1 MKLLLEKI
9 RKILRD
15 RRARQMLTRIVSS
28 LAAVVV
34 FVTTYALVLPAITME
49 SQAACGIPAH
59 QHDDSCYEEVLVCG
73 LPEGDGHTHTDA
85 CYTVVSELACG
96 LQEHQHVDGC
106 YDADGNLICGMS
118 EHIHGESC
126 YEETRTLTCGLE
138 ESKGHHHDA
147 SCYEKQLVC
156 GMEAHTHSPECHR
169 ENSSAVTAS
178 TGSSS
183 AGAGVVAVDPTGAVD
198 SGSSTENGSD
208 NSAASAATGV
218 LPETTGTE
226 SLSDGLVPALESIDF
241 DTVLSGET
249 GFYYFHAEDGQ
260 EMPADSGEI
269 TDWKAVDRKTEL
281 ASEDMLRAYIAY
293 SIPAGSLNETNQIA
307 RYRLPANLHLTDDQ
321 ILAINENVNGIASG
335 LVDPST
341 GKAPDENDSEY
352 QKYLGAE
359 AVEGTRTPDQPLPE
373 GEQEYISA
381 VVKAENVYEN
391 TLDENSRYVDDD
403 GNITDGPGDCI
414 GQDLI
419 FTFTPYTIEKNQTT
433 YDQDGKPVTAGEK
446 VTGWFVCDFST
457 DRIDWVENE
466 TDLDNSTVE
475 KTAEILFV
483 PENAEQKTKEISCA
497 LTLVEKKS
505 ENSEE
510 KEKETGDD
518 DAGEDS
524 KTGRDQTTTAGE
536 KEGEDTKSD
545 LDAKKADEGANANLD
560 GKEAAEEKT
569 TKEKAAAY
577 KASTLQSDGDGYQIT
592 LTYAAD
598 AQIPEGANLQ
608 VREILPDQ
616 AEYADYYRAAVEKA
630 CGETAPE
637 PDGNVVTRALS
648 GLKDLVAGDTDSE
661 ESIYN
666 NFHYARFFDIE
677 ILDGEKKIEP
687 AGQVF
692 VNIKLQDAQEE
703 ETDLKVVHFG
713 SAGPEVLETVDDAAA
728 EAIKADISAESEAD
742 QNQSTETEAP
752 ADSAPAEEP
761 VSEVARFTKRKAVN
775 RTALG
780 RKDAVEEDNTEIA
793 VAEDN
798 TETAAAEDNADIS
811 EAEDNTEIATK
822 EDANLTDAAMNANA
836 IDSAEATESQ
846 VADEAEF
853 SGTELNFVAN
863 EFSVYA
869 VVSSISNPGYNL
881 DGQQFAII
889 NTNVKEAVL
898 GRALNNDALAA
909 SSITTKENNR
919 TTYIIGDE
927 VTLWT
932 FISVGGN
939 TYHIQAPDGRY
950 MNLGNQTARLSW
962 TPQNIT
968 VSSSNHNSNQLRL
981 SNGSY
986 GLDAWNRDVAQ
997 GFRAGTYNTDASSFI
1012 LFGVNEIIQ
1021 NQADKISLTDLINLH
1036 NGEEPVE
1043 DVVIYT
1049 RILNRERD
1057 GYDYYAIAADG
1068 TVQPVYDIGDT
1079 VGWTSSEASQNHL
1092 KWKLTVHSNGGEHN
1106 GYFDFQNMESGQY
1119 LIPTAEGGVKDDD
1132 PADQWDLGVN
1142 LQGWTD
1148 HTYGSA
1154 IERWDTDTREYVG
1167 YAYDAVNK
1175 KIVPTMDDTQ
1185 KLEFFFA
1192 HAKEDTT
1199 PNKLHEVQTLDG
1211 STKGIKIS
1219 MYDFDGKNLQ
1229 WNSPPR
1235 SKEMSQVIG
1244 TTEKSLKSSNKD
1256 GVGYANTGLMSQTL
1270 TNGYPTATITGRS
1283 LGDLF
1288 NDTHRVS
1295 RASNIFVKQVYD
1307 ETGYFS
1313 YDSSKN
1319 YAYLDQANNK
1329 FILYRELAAPSVEQ
1343 STSQSGNKGN
1353 FFPFNSL
1360 QDLANRNY
1368 VFNDRVVQYDGDLQ
1382 EMTPNN
1388 PQYGE
1393 KLYRIDPGT
1402 NKSSYFFGMTMEA
1415 GFYQGPG
1422 GKDEKGNDI
1431 IYEFNGDDDMWLYI
1445 DDRLVL
1451 DIGGCHGAVSG
1462 TINFSTGE
1470 VKIDRAF
1477 DFDTQRYYSIDTTL
1491 RQVFQNA
1498 RKLPDG
1504 SNWTDEGAAKWFSGE
1519 TFADY
1524 TKHSFK
1530 MFYMERGYYASNL
1543 KMNFNLLTIE
1553 PGSFVLEKKLPE
1565 DVQAA
1570 YGDQVFA
1577 YQIYTMQNGQPVL
1590 YMPPADQYVTYEKS
1604 GERVVPAGASESD
1617 GFKLNYEIDGHTYQN
1632 VYLLKPDEAIIIP
1645 TQNDEVQYFVREIG
1659 IDTDLYE
1666 SVWANERELHITQ
1679 EDNTNVAKISTEAV
1693 KTRGRVTYKN
1703 VPKEVHNLRLQKL
1716 IEGPILN
1723 PNDSFR
1729 FDVQLE
1735 DAKTGRL
1742 IPLNQGRYY
1751 IVKTVEGVDQYYKYE
1766 NGGLVESDVPVAYKT
1781 GLNGSIDHIFPGY
1794 TILITGLLPG
1804 TDFKVTENTSERE
1817 YPEGYKYVK
1826 TEVENAGEPQIK
1838 DSAGTILKKT
1848 SGGASDQ
1855 DQDALVKITNTSD
1868 IKKDITVEKK
1878 WDGTTEP
1885 GTSTMVLYRVIG
1897 QKSNEDIGKPESTIK
1912 VTIQADPAPVT
1923 TNGFITVHYT
1933 GTKKDGTPDS
1943 GDFRLS
1949 NTDGW
1954 SRPFEFERG
1963 GQYSFTYTPDG
1974 TRVLTAVPDKTGT
1987 FSESDTISLTTTAA
2001 KIQKHTYT
2009 FTIPTDKR
2017 PTKGSIAVTMNG
2029 AVKTANADNSWTV
2042 SFEAAEGTPVSYS
2055 AQPDGKFITGVTMN
2069 PETASLANVDVTV
2082 TMIPEVQDLQMV
2094 IPVSVDW
2101 SGSTT
2106 NLPQDT
2112 KVTFTF
2118 TGNGQAKTIELP
2130 KGNNWTGSVTLDR
2143 LDENGNLI
2151 TYSVE
2156 KSVTTADTEK
2166 ILSLEN
2172 VPTSI
2177 ADSGSVNA
2185 KGTAR
2190 SKGVV
2195 RVSVQRG
2202 IYWSF
2207 LVFTG
2212 YTFQEEL
2219 PVKEFEPGDTVIVN
2233 IQRKNH
2239 SNLTVSYRTSDGR
2252 SGTIPTT
2259 HPVTNNNYG
2268 MYAESFELTLPDYS
2282 TDFTIVVDDPW
2293 GDGAKLVSVEKKITY
2308 GVFSRSAS
2316 AKALEK
2322 NAAKALQG
2330 TAVKAAPTHIA
2341 SPEQT
2346 FFDAQADGSGDRPF
2360 KAIRFKDLPAG
2371 AEPVPV
2377 SEVSDAVV
2385 TLTGDD
2391 TYTWENLSSID
2402 ENGNPIYYY
2411 VVERDATAKADEMT
2425 VTYEYTYREDGTIEK
2440 VKIINTA
2447 EVTILPDTKD
2457 FSFTKKW
2464 IDVTGSAEMAWP
2476 SGTPIKVTIKQDENE
2491 YAKYTI
2497 HSTDLVEGRQI
2508 TADGDTTGSKV
2519 KLVVTT
2525 SDTSG
2530 YVFTLTG
2537 LPYGDEEPGY
2547 TYYVSEDPV
2556 DGYLPPKYFGSDGDQ
2571 VMGASRIG
2579 TGGTIR
2585 NDQIGYELPSTGGPG
2600 TTLIY
2605 LLGLL
2610 LTAIAGAGLMKRGG
2624 KNAA

>member
-73 LPEGDGHTHTDA
+73 LPESDGHTHTDA
-85 CYTVVSELACG
+85 CYTIVSELVCG
-96 LQEHQHVDGC
+96 LEDHQHADVC
-106 YDADGNLICGMS
+106 YDPDGNLICGMS
-118 EHIHGESC
+118 EHIHGDSC
-126 YEETRTLTCGLE
+126 YQETRTLTCGLE
-138 ESKGHHHDA
+138 ESKGHHHEA

-156 GMEAHTHSPECHR
+156 GMEAHTHSPECYR

-178 TGSSS
+178 TGSNS

-198 SGSSTENGSD
+198 SGSGTENGSD

-241 DTVLSGET
+241 DTVLTGET

-281 ASEDMLRAYIAY
+281 ASEDMLRAYFAY

-497 LTLVEKKS
+497 LTLVEKPS
-505 ENSEE
+505 ESSEE
-510 KEKETGDD
+510 NEKDTGDD

-560 GKEAAEEKT
+560 GKEAVEEKT

-577 KASTLQSDGDGYQIT
+577 KAGTLQSDGDGYQIT

-616 AEYADYYRAAVEKA
+616 AEYTDYYRAAVEKA

-703 ETDLKVVHFG
+703 ETDLKIVHFG
-713 SAGPEVLETVDDAAA
+713 TTGPEVLDTVDDAAA
-728 EAIKADISAESEAD
+728 EAIKADISAEGEAD
-742 QNQSTETEAP
+742 ENQDTETE
-752 ADSAPAEEP
+752 DSVDSVPAEEP
-761 VSEVARFTKRKAVN
+761 ISEVARFTKRKAVN

-780 RKDAVEEDNTEIA
+780 QKDAVEEDNTEIA

-798 TETAAAEDNADIS
+798 TETAAAEDNAEIS
-811 EAEDNTEIATK
+811 EAEDNTEIATE
-822 EDANLTDAAMNANA
+822 EDANPTDAAMNANA
-836 IDSAEATESQ
+836 IDSAEATDSQ
-846 VADEAEF
+846 AADEEEDE
-853 SGTELNFVAN
+853 SLGTELNFVAN

-869 VVSSISNPGYNL
+869 VVSSNSSSGNNL
-881 DGQQFAII
+881 GGQKFAIV
-889 NTNVKEAVL
+889 NTENSEAVL
-898 GRALNNDALAA
+898 GRTKTASNGKSYLEASAA
-909 SSITTKENNR
+909 TVKENGGN
-919 TTYIIGDE
+919 TYVIGDE
-927 VTLWT
+927 VTFWE
-932 FISVGGN
+932 FENVRNNVYRIK
-939 TYHIQAPDGRY
+939 APDGRY
-950 MNLGNQTARLSW
+950 MNIGNESATLSAN
-962 TPQNIT
+962 PQNIT
-968 VSSSNHNSNQLRL
+968 VSSSGGKLRL
-981 SNGSY
+981 LADSGYALN
-986 GLDAWNRDVAQ
+986 AWNRSVAD
-997 GFRAGTYNTDASSFI
+997 GFRGGHWDDDAERFT
-1012 LFGVNEIIQ
+1012 LFTVNEIIQ

-1154 IERWDTDTREYVG
+1154 IERWDTGTREYVG

-1192 HAKEDTT
+1192 HAKEDTS

-1211 STKGIKIS
+1211 ATKGIKIS
-1219 MYDFDGKNLQ
+1219 MYDFDGRYLYWDK
-1229 WNSPPR
+1229 PPR
-1235 SKEMSQVIG
+1235 SSEMSQVIG
-1244 TTEKSLKSSNKD
+1244 TTNKSLKSSNKD

-1270 TNGYPTATITGRS
+1270 TNGFPTATITGRS

-1360 QDLANRNY
+1360 QDLADRNY

-1382 EMTPNN
+1382 EMTPDN

-1402 NKSSYFFGMTMEA
+1402 NNSSYFFGMTMEA

-1491 RQVFQNA
+1491 RQIFQNA

-1504 SNWTDEGAAKWFSGE
+1504 SNWTDKGAAKWFSGE

-1590 YMPPADQYVTYEKS
+1590 YMPPADQYVTYEKT
-1604 GERVVPAGASESD
+1604 GGRVVPAGASESD
-1617 GFKLNYEIDGHTYQN
+1617 GFKLNYEIGGHTYQN

-1679 EDNTNVAKISTEAV
+1679 EDNTNVAKVSTEAV

-1716 IEGPILN
+1716 IDGPILN
-1723 PNDSFR
+1723 SNDSFR

-1735 DAKTGRL
+1735 DVKTGRL

-1751 IVKTVEGVDQYYKYE
+1751 IVKTVGGVDQYYKYE
-1766 NGGLVESDVPVAYKT
+1766 NGGLVESDEPVAYKT
-1781 GLNGSIDHIFPGY
+1781 GLNGSIDNIYPGY

-1817 YPEGYKYVK
+1817 YPEGYVYVK

-1897 QKSNEDIGKPESTIK
+1897 QKSNVDIGKPEATIK

-1923 TNGFITVHYT
+1923 TDGYITVHYT

-1974 TRVLTAVPDKTGT
+1974 TSVLTAVPDKTDT
-1987 FSESDTISLTTTAA
+1987 FSESDTITLSTETAA
-2001 KIQKHTYT
+2001 LQKVKYT
-2009 FTIPTDKR
+2009 FSVPSEKQPSKGWIDVTSNGVTKR
-2017 PTKGSIAVTMNG
+2017 ADS
-2029 AVKTANADNSWTV
+2029 ANDWSV
-2042 SFEAAEGTPVSYS
+2042 DFEVAQNTTVSYS
-2055 AQPDGKFITGVTMN
+2055 AQPDGKFITDVTLI
-2069 PETASLANVDVTV
+2069 PETATLANESKTI
-2082 TMIPEVQDLQMV
+2082 TMIPEAQDLTMT

-2101 SGSTT
+2101 SQSTT
-2106 NLPQDT
+2106 TVPSDAA
-2112 KVTFTF
+2112 VTFTF
-2118 TGNGQAKTIELP
+2118 TGQGQEKKLTLSNG
-2130 KGNNWTGSVTLDR
+2130 NSWNGSITLDR
-2143 LDENGNLI
+2143 LDANGNLI
-2151 TYSVE
+2151 TYAVQST
-2156 KSVTTADTEK
+2156 VTTADTGK
-2166 ILSLEN
+2166 TLKLEG
-2172 VPTSI
+2172 VPAEISNSGSI
-2177 ADSGSVNA
+2177 AA
-2185 KGTAR
+2185 KGTAAG
-2190 SKGVV
+2190 KGAVKV
-2195 RVSVQRG
+2195 TVQRVQ
-2202 IYWSF
+2202 YYND
-2207 LVFTG
+2207 TG
-2212 YTFQEEL
+2212 FNTLGSPLIREFD
-2219 PVKEFEPGDTVIVN
+2219 PGSTIVVKIK
-2233 IQRKNH
+2233 RKDQ
-2239 SNLTVSYRTSDGR
+2239 SNLKVTYYTSDGK
-2252 SGTIPTT
+2252 SGVIPQQTPGANSDT
-2259 HPVTNNNYG
+2259 FY
-2268 MYAESFELTLPDYS
+2268 EKSFELTLPSSPGNY
-2282 TDFTIVVDDPW
+2282 TVTIDDPW
-2293 GDGAKLVSVEKKITY
+2293 DGGVQLDSVEQKSRNRTYAASSLKRTVSSVPKKAT
-2308 GVFSRSAS
+2308 
-2316 AKALEK
+2316 
-2322 NAAKALQG
+2322 
-2330 TAVKAAPTHIA
+2330 PTHIA

-2346 FFDAQADGSGDRPF
+2346 FYDVQASGSGDRPF

-2371 AEPVPV
+2371 AEQVPDTVV
-2377 SEVSDAVV
+2377 SNAVI
-2385 TLTGDD
+2385 TLTGDN
-2391 TYTWENLSSID
+2391 TYTWKNLSSID

-2440 VKIINTA
+2440 VKITNAA

-2464 IDVTGSAEMAWP
+2464 IDVTGSAVMAWP

-2497 HSTDLVEGRQI
+2497 NSTDLVQGSQI

-2519 KLVVTT
+2519 KLAVTT
-2525 SDTSG
+2525 SAISG

-2547 TYYVSEDPV
+2547 TYYVSEEPV

-2600 TTLIY
+2600 TTLLYI
-2605 LLGLL
+2605 LGFL
-2610 LTAIAGAGLMKRGG
+2610 LTAFAGAGLMMKSSRR